1 LEKKN
6 RNVEQEKKNR
16 LKGVDVFWNDPAAVD

>member
-16 LKGVDVFWNDPAAVD
+16 LKGVDVFWNEPAVD